1 MLWCGYTVKNTTAE
15 EPQMITLKYNS
26 ATVHMDG
33 LAIRTAA
40 GSGDHDS
47 RWSYSACPSLSRAS
61 SRFVT
66 AKGEHATAADALK
79 AATALA
85 GSLNKKVC
93 KKCTEAAQA
102 QIEAEA
108 AEQAEAE
115 AAQVTEAPAANVEL
129 CASNSNAKGMHYRAV
144 GGQVTLCSYATTS
157 RKPNARQIAD
167 NKICPVCAAKVA

>member
-1 MLWCGYTVKNTTAE
+1 MAIN
-15 EPQMITLKYNS
+15 LKYNA

-33 LAIRTAA
+33 LAIRTTA

-47 RWSYSACPSLSRAS
+47 SWSRTACPSLSRTS
-61 SRFVT
+61 NRFVT

-85 GSLNKKVC
+85 RSLNKKVC
-93 KKCTEAAQA
+93 KKCTEAAEA

-108 AEQAEAE
+108 AEQAEA
-115 AAQVTEAPAANVEL
+115 AQVVENVEL

-144 GGQVTLCSYATTS
+144 GGQVSLCAKASTS
-157 RKPNARQIAD
+157 RRPNARQLAD
-167 NKICPVCAAKVA
+167 NAVCAECDTAAHQH